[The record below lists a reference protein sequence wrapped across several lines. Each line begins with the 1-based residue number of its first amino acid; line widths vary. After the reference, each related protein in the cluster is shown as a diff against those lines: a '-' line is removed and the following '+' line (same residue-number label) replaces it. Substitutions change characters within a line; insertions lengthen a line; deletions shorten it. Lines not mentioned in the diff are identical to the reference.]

1 MIGHYMLNTTNYHT
15 NKMFNDEQF
24 NKSKTGIVEI
34 VSRNKTIRPKKDDEI
49 ILLGY
54 QNNRGSNVKADN
66 YVLKYKVKVDSVE
79 PFEFAS
85 NSDLNRNE
93 LAQKEKAEN
102 KGERLIFYNHKINLI
117 NKGEFEETPYL
128 EDYTYSLLGVE
139 NYKDPQRHFAN
150 KITALNKNDFE
161 TLYKERIYAS
171 RTVLGRLIHAL
182 PQENRLEFILIA
194 MEEFNTPELKDIT
207 CSRGLRFLNDYLNNH
222 ILELGKFLIA
232 SKSILEKDLSGIIDP
247 SSIGFNNEGFRDK
260 DDLFDKIDVFEE
272 ALMVSEISSGDTILK
287 QAELF
292 EEVLAYSET
301 AQNTIKDILENHQRT
316 NSEIRFNE
324 LFEKKRWPINIRI

>member
-1 MIGHYMLNTTNYHT
+1 
-15 NKMFNDEQF
+15 
-24 NKSKTGIVEI
+24 
-34 VSRNKTIRPKKDDEI
+34 
-49 ILLGY
+49 
-54 QNNRGSNVKADN
+54 
-66 YVLKYKVKVDSVE
+66 
-79 PFEFAS
+79 
-85 NSDLNRNE
+85 
-93 LAQKEKAEN
+93 
-102 KGERLIFYNHKINLI
+102 
-117 NKGEFEETPYL
+117 
-128 EDYTYSLLGVE
+128 
-139 NYKDPQRHFAN
+139 
-150 KITALNKNDFE
+150 
-161 TLYKERIYAS
+161 
-171 RTVLGRLIHAL
+171 LIHAL

>member
-102 KGERLIFYNHKINLI
+102 KGERLIFYNHKIKESLKKLLI
-117 NKGEFEETPYL
+117 
-128 EDYTYSLLGVE
+128 
-139 NYKDPQRHFAN
+139 
-150 KITALNKNDFE
+150 
-161 TLYKERIYAS
+161 
-171 RTVLGRLIHAL
+171 
-182 PQENRLEFILIA
+182 
-194 MEEFNTPELKDIT
+194 
-207 CSRGLRFLNDYLNNH
+207 
-222 ILELGKFLIA
+222 
-232 SKSILEKDLSGIIDP
+232 
-247 SSIGFNNEGFRDK
+247 
-260 DDLFDKIDVFEE
+260 
-272 ALMVSEISSGDTILK
+272 
-287 QAELF
+287 
-292 EEVLAYSET
+292 
-301 AQNTIKDILENHQRT
+301 
-316 NSEIRFNE
+316 
-324 LFEKKRWPINIRI
+324 